1 MLFLTLGDFD
11 DLPGHALQLLALL
24 EQPLLRQAAAHR
36 VHQARH
42 GRPVHRLL
50 LLGEAVSDCLGE
62 IMAKNILLHWV
73 HFHSIL
79 HPADTPGM
87 GNYSFSNTNTIA
99 ALNKAEASAKTE
111 GKGD

>member
-1 MLFLTLGDFD
+1 MLFLTLCDFD

-50 LLGEAVSDCLGE
+50 LGQTVSDCLE
-62 IMAKNILLHWV
+62 EVMTKNILLHRV
-73 HFHSIL
+73 NFHSIRICIQF
-79 HPADTPGM
+79 TPQGW
-87 GNYSFSNTNTIA
+87 
-99 ALNKAEASAKTE
+99 ALIFL
-111 GKGD
+111 